1 MGAFDEWH
9 KGGSWMTTKYRGKF
23 CQQSPCDLWSIQE
36 IIHETKPQCIV
47 YTGIADG
54 GSLLFVSDAMR
65 MVNHDGNCIAIG
77 IDKVIPDQPV
87 NGTLMLKGD
96 SVSDEVYMQ
105 ILDWTKPYERV
116 MLILDSDHKK
126 GHVRHEL
133 ELYAPLV
140 TIGQYLIVED
150 TCIGHTACMDF
161 GPGPNEALQDWL
173 PGHPEFKVDNTRTR
187 WGLTQHPG
195 GYLKKIGHV

>member
-1 MGAFDEWH
+1 
-9 KGGSWMTTKYRGKF
+9 
-23 CQQSPCDLWSIQE
+23 
-36 IIHETKPQCIV
+36 
-47 YTGIADG
+47 
-54 GSLLFVSDAMR
+54 

-77 IDKVIPDQPV
+77 VDKVIPDQPV
-87 NGTLMLKGD
+87 NGTLMLQGD

-105 ILDWTKPYERV
+105 IKDWTKPYERV

-173 PGHPEFKVDNTRTR
+173 PGHSEFKVDNTRTR